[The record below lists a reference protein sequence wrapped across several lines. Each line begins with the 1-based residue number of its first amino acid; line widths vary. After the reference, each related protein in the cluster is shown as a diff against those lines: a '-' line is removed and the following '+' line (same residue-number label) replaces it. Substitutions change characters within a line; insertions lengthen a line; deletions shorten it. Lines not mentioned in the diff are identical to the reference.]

1 MKIKVTLLF
10 PFPLY
15 CMGGRTKI
23 EDSEKK
29 KDLRNP
35 ILCVAQRSCDFF
47 LFL

>member
-1 MKIKVTLLF
+1 MKIKVTPLF

-29 KDLRNP
+29 KWTFEINFY
-35 ILCVAQRSCDFF
+35 V
-47 LFL
+47 